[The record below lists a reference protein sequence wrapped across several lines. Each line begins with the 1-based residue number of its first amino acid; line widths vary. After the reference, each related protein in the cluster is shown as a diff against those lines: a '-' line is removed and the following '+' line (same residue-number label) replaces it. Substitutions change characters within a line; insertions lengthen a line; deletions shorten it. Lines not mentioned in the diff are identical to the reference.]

1 MTAHR
6 GGTWRPQVRLDKETV
21 LPMNLMARRI
31 VGDRRFERLII
42 ALIVLNGVLVGLE
55 TSTTVVAHAGG
66 LIEWLH
72 HLILA
77 AFVAEVGIKLVAV
90 APAWRRYF
98 GDSWNLFD
106 FTIVVLSLLPFSGE
120 LAMIA
125 RMVRLLRVLRLVSAL
140 PKLRLVVAT
149 LVHALPGM
157 GHVLMLVA
165 LLFYIYAVAGYH
177 LFHGTD
183 PERWGTLGA
192 ALLTLFQIATLE
204 GWAEVMYAAME
215 TAPWAW
221 VYFISFVIIGTFV
234 MINLFIAVVINSLDE
249 SKAIEAAGD
258 GRAAA
263 AGIDAPLLDELRAAR
278 EALARV
284 EAALSARKP

>member
-1 MTAHR
+1 
-6 GGTWRPQVRLDKETV
+6 VRLDKETV

-234 MINLFIAVVINSLDE
+234 MINLFIAVVINSLEE

-263 AGIDAPLLDELRAAR
+263 GGIDAPLLDELRAAR

-284 EAALSARKP
+284 EAALSARRS

>member
-1 MTAHR
+1 
-6 GGTWRPQVRLDKETV
+6 
-21 LPMNLMARRI
+21 MNLMARRI
-31 VGDRRFERLII
+31 TGDRRFERLII
-42 ALIVLNGVLVGLE
+42 ALIVFNGVLVGLE
-55 TSTTVVAHAGG
+55 TSATVVERAGT
-66 LIEWLH
+66 LIEWAH

-77 AFVAEVGIKLVAV
+77 AFVAEVVLKLAAV

-98 GDSWNLFD
+98 GDGWNLFD

-120 LAMIA
+120 LSMVA

-165 LLFYIYAVAGYH
+165 LLFYIYAVAGFH
-177 LFHGTD
+177 LFSDAD

-192 ALLTLFQIATLE
+192 ALLTLFQVATLE

-215 TAPWAW
+215 TSPWAW
-221 VYFISFVIIGTFV
+221 LFFISFVIVGTFV
-234 MINLFIAVVINSLDE
+234 MINLFVAVVINSLEE
-249 SKAIEAAGD
+249 SKAIQAADD
-258 GRAAA
+258 GRAGEPHGDAA
-263 AGIDAPLLDELRAAR
+263 LLEELRAAR

-284 EAALSARKP
+284 ESALSARKP

>member
-1 MTAHR
+1 
-6 GGTWRPQVRLDKETV
+6 
-21 LPMNLMARRI
+21 MNLMARRI

-77 AFVAEVGIKLVAV
+77 AFVAEVGIKLAAV

-149 LVHALPGM
+149 RVHALPGM

-234 MINLFIAVVINSLDE
+234 MINLFIAVVINSLEE

-284 EAALSARKP
+284 EAALSARRS

>member
-1 MTAHR
+1 M
-6 GGTWRPQVRLDKETV
+6 RLDKETV

-221 VYFISFVIIGTFV
+221 VYFI
-234 MINLFIAVVINSLDE
+234 AVVINSREE

-284 EAALSARKP
+284 EAALSARRS